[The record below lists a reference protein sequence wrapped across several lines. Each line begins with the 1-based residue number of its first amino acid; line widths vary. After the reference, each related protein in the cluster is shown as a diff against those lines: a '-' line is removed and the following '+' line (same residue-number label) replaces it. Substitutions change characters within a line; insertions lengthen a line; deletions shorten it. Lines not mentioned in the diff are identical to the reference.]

1 MNRLTTSHLATRL
14 LHAALPLMLAVGLS
28 GPAAAADKIS
38 EKTAAALVQ
47 ESGLGDQLPT
57 IPAGIEAGLN
67 VKPEAAAQ
75 LTEAQLETL
84 RGILAESYSPAK
96 LTASLI
102 TELPALIGPVAA
114 KDALAWLQSD
124 VGKKITALEDAAA
137 KTAGDSEVFAEAQ
150 KLFERLPPR
159 RVDRYVRLIQAT
171 HVADGSANL
180 IINVTLGTIVGAA
193 AAGAPGKPLPNLDEV
208 RKQLDENRPQMI
220 ESINSQ
226 FLVLF
231 GSAYQALPENE
242 LDQYLAFSESKSG
255 IEYSK
260 AMIAALDKAMTRAAV
275 ESGREIQL
283 RMATA
288 KPKSDA

>member
-28 GPAAAADKIS
+28 GPATAADKIS

-67 VKPEAAAQ
+67 VNPETATK

-84 RGILAESYSPAK
+84 RATLRDSYSPAK
-96 LTASLI
+96 LTAGLVA
-102 TELPALIGPVAA
+102 ELPALIGPAAA
-114 KDALAWLQSD
+114 KEALAWLQSD

-159 RVDRYVRLIQAT
+159 RIDRYVRLIQAT

-180 IINVTLGTIVGAA
+180 LINVTLGTVVGEA

-260 AMIAALDKAMTRAAV
+260 AMIAALDKAMTRCAI
-275 ESGREIQL
+275 ESGREIQKRL
-283 RMATA
+283 ANP
-288 KPKSDA
+288 KPQTDA